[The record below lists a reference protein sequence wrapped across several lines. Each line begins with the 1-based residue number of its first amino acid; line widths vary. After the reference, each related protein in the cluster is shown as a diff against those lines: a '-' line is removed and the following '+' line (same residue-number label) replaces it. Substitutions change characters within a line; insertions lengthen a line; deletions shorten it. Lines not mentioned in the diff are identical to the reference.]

1 MGGAQRALISA
12 FYVWKTRHLQSGASS
27 PSPSVNGTNPR
38 RNDSTANRR
47 STTQLLEAELKQRF
61 TLLYHDRTTAVN
73 CTNLRALKK
82 KKNYTPLP
90 SFHLLYV
97 QKAGASEL
105 RGNSK
110 TGRQPL
116 SHATVQQ
123 MRQVCSQP
131 LTGRSLSSI
140 PACQASR
147 YTISTRPHSS
157 NSMKDHRF
165 I

>member
-12 FYVWKTRHLQSGASS
+12 FYVWKTRHLRSAASS
-27 PSPSVNGTNPR
+27 SSPAVNGTNLR

-47 STTQLLEAELKQRF
+47 STTQLLEAEPKQRF
-61 TLLYHDRTTAVN
+61 TLLYHDRTISVN

-82 KKNYTPLP
+82 NYKPLP

-97 QKAGASEL
+97 QQAGASEL

-131 LTGRSLSSI
+131 LTGQPLSSI

-147 YTISTRPHSS
+147 YTISTCPHSS
-157 NSMKDHRF
+157 NSVKDHRF